1 MVVHGHAQAVAGTN
15 AAEELEAAVWLDVVA
30 GLVITN
36 MNVIVT
42 LQTDCVFGKHKTVDI
57 LYMYIIKQNAFYWE
71 YFLLLFWA
79 KMILKMR

>member
-1 MVVHGHAQAVAGTN
+1 MLAGVVVHGHAQAVARTN

-71 YFLLLFWA
+71 YFLLLF
-79 KMILKMR
+79 